1 MVDSIF
7 IWNFVLAIY
16 MVVIMTTRAQQ
27 LDKIE
32 KEGWFRKGLTKPVS
46 MSSTVRESQYR
57 RFTFNNHSQG
67 KK

>member
-1 MVDSIF
+1 MNRSEQ
-7 IWNFVLAIY
+7 LA
-16 MVVIMTTRAQQ
+16 
-27 LDKIE
+27 KIE

-46 MSSTVRESQYR
+46 MSSTVKESQHR